1 MKYYNQRNNNDK
13 GRFQRRN
20 DSNKHI
26 NNHDYLN
33 DNTLN
38 IEEKILR
45 FLNLKHVLKTT
56 KESDVVL
63 NYIKGKFMDSLQA
76 TSYDKESTIKMFSN
90 GGLDL
95 QNNSLPLWKL
105 QKLANTLYQNYE
117 SNNDI
122 QLEKMKTVLSKNQNI
137 KKRLDSTDGSKLDK
151 ICRYLIA
158 NSEKNSNN
166 INQWLDSFGL
176 SDSVN
181 EIKGILFPK
190 ESSTKTKRF
199 QDENDE
205 EIVILKDPSQK
216 KQIPNFL
223 KYNHLKQLKGDDT
236 DIKDDGKIDHQPNLP
251 TFSKDTHGLF
261 TRNSSRKS
269 GLLEDKQPKKQNTED
284 AVDYENLDT
293 DLLKNMEYL
302 KNTKIQ
308 NKSKMV
314 KKSEISDIRQKL
326 PIYQYKQQIIDL
338 ISSNQISIIIG
349 ETGSGKT
356 TQLCQ
361 YIHEVY
367 KNYKIIITQPRRVA
381 AISVSKRV
389 NEEIGIKDKIVSGY
403 KVRFEEQR
411 GSETRILFMTDGI
424 LIREFLNDPLL
435 KKYNLVIIDE
445 AHERSLNCDII
456 LGILKKITKIRPDL
470 KVCVMSATLNAEMFS
485 DFFGKCPIL
494 RIPGKTFP
502 VELTYLSS
510 PTYDYLTLSIDKA
523 VDIHFNEDLDGDI
536 LIFLTGAEEIE
547 KCVEM
552 INEKIKNLGEFLDED
567 DLKKYISVLPIY
579 SSLSQ
584 AVQDKIFIEST
595 FRKIIVSTNIA
606 ETSLTIPNIK
616 YVVDCGYTKINVYN
630 PFLKIDQLKV
640 VPVSKQQAD
649 QRMGRAGRVKP
660 GKCYRLFTKNTYEH
674 ELLDSSVP
682 EIQRVNLCTV
692 VLQLKMILTI
702 FKKMNV
708 NVEQSV
714 IKFPFIEPPS
724 LIQFR
729 NALEQLFYLNA
740 IEDDGEEGSLTN
752 EGRKMVQFPLDPYL
766 SKTLLEASTLNCLKE
781 VLIIISFLNLGN
793 SIFEILKTD
802 KERFEFNKMFV
813 KNFKENE
820 YESDLLNYLKV
831 YKEMERNKECT
842 DLRKKKPFGKWCE
855 EYFINTK
862 NMLKVIDILNQLIQ
876 ISESIDLE
884 MNSSELKK
892 ENVIKAFIKAFKVN
906 IVVKRENNIF
916 ENLMNT
922 DKKSKKA
929 NNRNMESSI
938 EDELFIHP
946 TSSLFKKS
954 IKNGAYLMYISLIMT
969 KKNYM
974 NVLTVL
980 KPDWILEEKEF
991 KQDTQAYKKIKLE
1004 RVNIPRE

>member
-1 MKYYNQRNNNDK
+1 MKYYNQRSNNDR
-13 GRFQRRN
+13 GRFQRKN
-20 DSNKHI
+20 ESNKHNS
-26 NNHDYLN
+26 NNDYLN
-33 DNTLN
+33 DNSLN
-38 IEEKILR
+38 VEEKILR
-45 FLNLKHVLKTT
+45 FLNLKHVLKTSN
-56 KESDVVL
+56 EADVVL
-63 NYIKGKFMDSLQA
+63 NYIKKKFIDSLHA
-76 TSYDKESTIKMFSN
+76 TNYDKESTIAMFST

-95 QNNSLPLWKL
+95 QNNSLPSWKL
-105 QKLANTLYQNYE
+105 QKLANVLYQNYE

-122 QLEKMKTVLSKNQNI
+122 QLEKMKTVLTNNQSL
-137 KKRLDSTDGSKLDK
+137 KKRLDSADGNKLDK
-151 ICRYLIA
+151 ICKFLIA
-158 NSEKNSNN
+158 NAEKNSNN
-166 INQWLDSFGL
+166 INQWLNSFGL
-176 SDSVN
+176 GDSVN
-181 EIKGILFPK
+181 EIKSILFPRDI
-190 ESSTKTKRF
+190 SAKTKRH
-199 QDENDE
+199 QDENEE
-205 EIVILKDPSQK
+205 EIVILKDTSHK

-223 KYNHLKQLKGDDT
+223 KYNHLKQLKGDQGNNQ
-236 DIKDDGKIDHQPNLP
+236 DDGKIDYQPSLP

-261 TRNSSRKS
+261 TRNSTRKS
-269 GLLEDKQPKKQNTED
+269 GLLEDKQPKKQSTDD
-284 AVDYENLDT
+284 AGDYENLDT

-308 NKSKMV
+308 NKSRNEKL
-314 KKSEISDIRQKL
+314 SDISETRQRL

-389 NEEIGIKDKIVSGY
+389 NEEIEMKDKIVSGY
-403 KVRFEEQR
+403 KVRFEEKR
-411 GSETRILFMTDGI
+411 GPETRILFMTDGI

-456 LGILKKITKIRPDL
+456 LGILKKITRIRPDL

-502 VELTYLSS
+502 VELSYLPS

-660 GKCYRLFTKNTYEH
+660 GKCYRLFTKDTYEH

-708 NVEQSV
+708 DVEQSV

-740 IEDDGEEGSLTN
+740 IEDDGEEGSLTDD
-752 EGRKMVQFPLDPYL
+752 GKKMVQFPLDPYL
-766 SKTLLEASTLNCLKE
+766 SKTLLESSTLNCLRE

-793 SIFEILKTD
+793 TIFETMKTD
-802 KERFEFNKMFV
+802 KERFEFNKMFA
-813 KNFKENE
+813 KKFKENE
-820 YESDLLNYLKV
+820 YESDLLNYLKI
-831 YKEMERNKECT
+831 YKEMEKNKECT
-842 DLRKKKPFGKWCE
+842 DSRRRKPFAKWCE
-855 EYFINTK
+855 EYSINTK
-862 NMLKVIDILNQLIQ
+862 NMLKVVDILNQLIQ
-876 ISESIDLE
+876 ISESIDLK
-884 MNSSELKK
+884 MNSSELQK
-892 ENVIKAFIKAFKVN
+892 ENVIKAFIKAFKIN
-906 IVVKRENNIF
+906 IVVKRENNKF
-916 ENLMNT
+916 ENLMNS
-922 DKKSKKA
+922 DKKSNKN
-929 NNRNMESSI
+929 NNRNAVSSV

-946 TSSLFKKS
+946 TSSFFKKS

-991 KQDTQAYKKIKLE
+991 KQDTHAYKKIKLE
-1004 RVNIPRE
+1004 RVNIPRA

>member
-1 MKYYNQRNNNDK
+1 MKYYNHRKNNDGGK
-13 GRFQRRN
+13 FYRN
-20 DSNKHI
+20 SDSNRRH
-26 NNHDYLN
+26 NNHDYLD

-38 IEEKILR
+38 IDEKILR
-45 FLNLKHVLKTT
+45 FLNLKHALKTT
-56 KESDVVL
+56 KEADVVL
-63 NYIKGKFMDSLQA
+63 NYIKDKFMDSLY
-76 TSYDKESTIKMFSN
+76 TTNYDKESTIEKFTN

-95 QNNSLPLWKL
+95 HNNALPSWKL
-105 QKLANTLYQNYE
+105 QKLASALYQNYE
-117 SNNDI
+117 SNNDV
-122 QLEKMKTVLSKNQNI
+122 QLEKMKTVLTKNQSI
-137 KKRLDSTDGSKLDK
+137 KKRLESTDGSKLEK
-151 ICRYLIA
+151 ICRFIIT

-166 INQWLDSFGL
+166 INQWLDSLGL
-176 SDSVN
+176 SDSVS
-181 EIKGILFPK
+181 EIIDILIPK
-190 ESSTKTKRF
+190 DTSKKTKRN
-199 QDENDE
+199 QDEIDE
-205 EIVILKDPSQK
+205 EIVILKDTSQK

-223 KYNHLKQLKGDDT
+223 KYNHLKQLKGDERDN
-236 DIKDDGKIDHQPNLP
+236 KEDGKIDYQPNLP

-261 TRNSSRKS
+261 TRNSTRKS
-269 GLLEDKQPKKQNTED
+269 GLFEDNQTNKQHKEN
-284 AVDYENLDT
+284 AVDYQNLDI

-302 KNTKIQ
+302 KNTRIQ
-308 NKSKMV
+308 NKSKSR
-314 KKSEISDIRQKL
+314 KKSEISEIRQKL
-326 PIYQYKQQIIDL
+326 PIYQYKQQILDL
-338 ISSNQISIIIG
+338 VSSNQISIIIG

-367 KNYKIIITQPRRVA
+367 KSYKIIITQPRRVA

-403 KVRFEEQR
+403 KVRFEEHR
-411 GSETRILFMTDGI
+411 GIETRILFMTDGI

-456 LGILKKITKIRPDL
+456 LGILKEITKIRPDL

-502 VELTYLSS
+502 VELNYLSA

-552 INEKIKNLGEFLDED
+552 INEKIKNLGEYLDED

-584 AVQDKIFIEST
+584 AVQDKIFIESN

-660 GKCYRLFTKNTYEH
+660 GKCFRLFTKNTYDH

-692 VLQLKMILTI
+692 VLQLKMILSI

-708 NVEQSV
+708 DVEQSV

-724 LIQFR
+724 LIQFK

-752 EGRKMVQFPLDPYL
+752 EGKKMVQFPLDPYL
-766 SKTLLEASTLNCLKE
+766 SKTLLEASKLSCLRE
-781 VLIIISFLNLGN
+781 VLIIISFLNIGN

-802 KERFEFNKMFV
+802 KERFEFNKMFA

-820 YESDLLNYLKV
+820 YESDLLNYLKI
-831 YKEMERNKECT
+831 YKEMERNKECA
-842 DLRKKKPFGKWCE
+842 DSRRKKPFGKWCE

-876 ISESIDLE
+876 ISESIELE

-906 IVVKRENNIF
+906 IVVKRENNVF

-922 DKKSKKA
+922 DKKSKKIY
-929 NNRNMESSI
+929 NRNMDRSI

-974 NVLTVL
+974 NVLTLL

-1004 RVNIPRE
+1004 RVNIPRD

>member
-1 MKYYNQRNNNDK
+1 MKYYNQRNNNDR
-13 GRFQRRN
+13 GRNQRKN

-26 NNHDYLN
+26 INHDYLN

-56 KESDVVL
+56 KESGIVL

-76 TSYDKESTIKMFSN
+76 TNYDKESTIKMFSN

-95 QNNSLPLWKL
+95 QNNSLPSWKL

-181 EIKGILFPK
+181 EIKDILFPK
-190 ESSTKTKRF
+190 ESSTKTKRN

-205 EIVILKDPSQK
+205 EIVILKDTSQK

-223 KYNHLKQLKGDDT
+223 KYNHLKQLKGDDI
-236 DIKDDGKIDHQPNLP
+236 DNKDDGKIDYQPNLP

-308 NKSKMV
+308 NKSKME

-922 DKKSKKA
+922 DKKSKRA